1 MQVWS
6 KDIQGL
12 ISQPPVCF
20 SKGAPWLNEKK
31 RSGISCP
38 TCSTWKDLYF
48 RCYLGHVAWVGDGKD
63 GKDVEKKTGAQTGC
77 EAPRRW
83 LDCFKF
89 NPAGGNV
96 WYVSISCTRCKVH
109 SMHLQCV
116 GQLPPYKLATEV
128 TTPSLWTRPF
138 WKIPPS
144 LIPPSSPSR
153 GLLLAIAMPIVTVD
167 RCYRQWTC
175 TNKALVHV
183 YGFFIWWIY
192 ALQICL
198 GFFPVAKEWVMGEGW
213 VIRF

>member
-20 SKGAPWLNEKK
+20 EKGAPWLNEKK

-48 RCYLGHVAWVGDGKD
+48 RCYFGHVAWHKLVVKCPEDD
-63 GKDVEKKTGAQTGC
+63 WIASSPTQLVEIFGMLVC
-77 EAPRRW
+77 
-83 LDCFKF
+83 C
-89 NPAGGNV
+89 
-96 WYVSISCTRCKVH
+96 STRCKVH
-109 SMHLQCV
+109 SSMHLQCV
-116 GQLPPYKLATEV
+116 GELPPYKLVTEV
-128 TTPSLWTRPF
+128 TTHSLWTRPF

-167 RCYRQWTC
+167 RCYRQWIC

>member
-1 MQVWS
+1 MAERKKKIRNQLPNLQHLEGSV
-6 KDIQGL
+6 
-12 ISQPPVCF
+12 F
-20 SKGAPWLNEKK
+20 SVLLRA
-31 RSGISCP
+31 RS
-38 TCSTWKDLYF
+38 L
-48 RCYLGHVAWVGDGKD
+48 VGE
-63 GKDVEKKTGAQTGC
+63 V
-77 EAPRRW
+77 PRRW
-83 LDCFKF
+83 LDCFKS

-213 VIRF
+213 VIRFSVESRTPLDRLSDLLEYLLLVIHCWIL